1 VADTID
7 RIEPQ
12 EAKRLVEQGNA
23 MLICAYDDQR
33 CKDLLLGGAMLRSE
47 FESKL
52 PAPARNQ
59 TLIFYCA

>member
-1 VADTID
+1 MADTID
-7 RIEPQ
+7 RMGPQ
-12 EAKRLVEQGNA
+12 EAKRLVEQGSA
-23 MLICAYDDQR
+23 MLICAYEDQR
-33 CKDLLLGGAMLRSE
+33 CKDLMLEGAMLRSE

>member
-1 VADTID
+1 MADTID
-7 RIEPQ
+7 RMGPQ
-12 EAKRLVEQGNA
+12 EAKRLVEQGSA
-23 MLICAYDDQR
+23 MLICAYEDQR
-33 CKDLLLGGAMLRSE
+33 CKDLLLEGGMLRSE